1 MADKKERE
9 LAVPGSINVDTD
21 YIRMLSGES
30 EETLVSVKQ
39 DFAVVA
45 KSIIED
51 YEGSILGETQ
61 RSVKSAIGN
70 AIESIGTL
78 STEINAETTGLQARS
93 ITAPELTLLEEKLNI
108 E

>member
-21 YIRMLSGES
+21 YIRMLSGER
-30 EETLVSVKQ
+30 EENLVSVKQ
-39 DFAVVA
+39 DFSVVA
-45 KSIIED
+45 KSIIEA
-51 YEGSILGETQ
+51 YEGSVLGGTQ
-61 RSVKSAIGN
+61 RSVKSAFSYLF
-70 AIESIGTL
+70 ESI
-78 STEINAETTGLQARS
+78 NDETYGLQARS

>member
-9 LAVPGSINVDTD
+9 LAVPGAINVDTD
-21 YIRMLSGES
+21 YVRMLSGES

-61 RSVKSAIGN
+61 RSAKTAFGYLF
-70 AIESIGTL
+70 ESV
-78 STEINAETTGLQARS
+78 NDETNGLQARS

>member
-45 KSIIED
+45 KSIIEE

-61 RSVKSAIGN
+61 RSVKAAFSYLF
-70 AIESIGTL
+70 ES
-78 STEINAETTGLQARS
+78 INAETTGLQARS
-93 ITAPELTLLEEKLNI
+93 ITAPELTLLEEKLDI